1 MAADT
6 RPVGGG
12 RALIPIAVWTS
23 IAVSL
28 TVGLLLCGQ
37 KTTLYDL
44 AYRIGGRTPPRV
56 RQNYSEAID
65 LLGLSET
72 KPEINPEY
80 LTGLKYGLTL
90 LFGGAAL
97 IAFITKAAFVGVIFI
112 ALALAAWTYP
122 DRWLQN
128 LEKKRREDIARE
140 FPIMVTLVKVYA
152 HASDLYQALDIVRG
166 NIDGELKRQLTIL
179 RSEMAVYPLKEVMER
194 FAYRCKNPLIS
205 NFVSVVLF
213 GMQTGSNVD
222 DILDTFAKRS
232 YEIRVND
239 IKRKIKA
246 QPIIMSVLPA
256 IMMFSL
262 ILLFVFPMY
271 ADILDKLS
279 SF

>member
-1 MAADT
+1 
-6 RPVGGG
+6 VGGG
-12 RALIPIAVWTS
+12 RTLIPIAVWTS

-28 TVGLLLCGQ
+28 AVGLLLYGQ
-37 KTTLYDL
+37 RTTLYDL

-80 LTGLKYGLTL
+80 LAGLKYGLTL

-97 IAFITKAAFVGVIFI
+97 IAFITKAAFVGVVFI

-122 DRWLQN
+122 DRWLEN
-128 LEKKRREDIARE
+128 LEKKRREDISRE

-152 HASDLYQALDIVRG
+152 HASDLHQALDIVRG

>member
-28 TVGLLLCGQ
+28 TVGLLLYGQ

-80 LTGLKYGLTL
+80 LTGLKYGLAL

-152 HASDLYQALDIVRG
+152 HASDLHQALDIVRG

-271 ADILDKLS
+271 ADILDKLN

>member
-12 RALIPIAVWTS
+12 RTLIPIAVWTS

-28 TVGLLLCGQ
+28 AVGLLLYGQ
-37 KTTLYDL
+37 RTTLYDL

-80 LTGLKYGLTL
+80 LAGLKYGLTL

-97 IAFITKAAFVGVIFI
+97 IAFITKAAFVGVVFI
-112 ALALAAWTYP
+112 ALALAAWAYP

-152 HASDLYQALDIVRG
+152 HASDLHQALDIVRG

-271 ADILDKLS
+271 ADILDKLN